1 VIEPCLSEQ
10 LVISLL
16 VEEELMVAT
25 KSRVNL
31 TVAVQIRRMV
41 PATMTVVQEQNHALA
56 NVDKY
61 ANAAATS
68 VSLLAMF
75 NIIGLR

>member
-1 VIEPCLSEQ
+1 MVEPCLSEQ

-41 PATMTVVQEQNHALA
+41 PTTMAVVQEQNHALA

-61 ANAAATS
+61 ANTAAAP
-68 VSLLAMF
+68 VFVLAMF
-75 NIIGLR
+75 SMIESR